1 MCGLADQRS
10 TRLSLF
16 YDIGQVYERP
26 RDFEADDLKTAAGI
40 AFQWF
45 TPFLGLLDLSYAFP
59 LNDEPGDDTERFQIN
74 FGTGF

>member
-1 MCGLADQRS
+1 MPFESDGKS

-16 YDIGQVYERP
+16 YDIGQVYKRP
-26 RDFEADDLKTAAGI
+26 RDFDKDELKTSAGI

-59 LNDEPGDDTERFQIN
+59 LNDESSDDTERFQIN